1 MDYKV
6 SLRIDGSLLFIDF
19 RRCNMS
25 YDNAKFALKLAVPV
39 LIALLSFFVI
49 STYVSSSAY
58 TDRLTETID
67 ANRDSVMKLTA
78 SSTSVSV
85 AITAL
90 PGDFATPIA
99 EKLADLSIGFMIV
112 LCAIYIEKF
121 LIAITG
127 LVVFKWMIPVA
138 CLLYLAAVII
148 KKERL
153 KSIAYKIVVLAFA
166 IVIIIPAS
174 VSVTKVVRDKYGSSI
189 DETINSAELSAD
201 LIRESM
207 GTEEVTED
215 TAKGLGKVIENLK
228 NAGDSIASGTSE
240 FMKYLEKLTTRFV
253 DAVAILI
260 VTSCI
265 IPILVILGIAW
276 LIKVIFLPNLMIN
289 M

>member
-6 SLRIDGSLLFIDF
+6 SLRIDGSLLFIDL

-138 CLLYLAAVII
+138 CLLYLAAVLI

-189 DETINSAELSAD
+189 DETISSAELSAD

>member
-1 MDYKV
+1 
-6 SLRIDGSLLFIDF
+6 
-19 RRCNMS
+19 MS

-138 CLLYLAAVII
+138 CLLYLAAVLI

-189 DETINSAELSAD
+189 DETISSAELSAD

>member
-138 CLLYLAAVII
+138 CLLYLAAVLI

>member
-1 MDYKV
+1 
-6 SLRIDGSLLFIDF
+6 
-19 RRCNMS
+19 MS

-138 CLLYLAAVII
+138 CLLYLAAVLI